1 MLKKKAF
8 SLLLSLLLIVSVLP
22 LQGHAKGE
30 EKSDVELWNVVNPLG
45 TTVTFLNT
53 GAHPDDER
61 SDFLAYLSRGL
72 GVKTSSLIANRGE
85 GGQNEIGTELG
96 NGLGIIR
103 SNEMI
108 EAAKITGVKAY
119 HLSET
124 TSDAIYDFG
133 FSKSPDETLDNW
145 GKDET
150 YERFIRFLRTYQP
163 DIVMPSFRDVESQH
177 GHHRAISILS
187 EQAFEDAADPS
198 VFPEQLEEGL
208 SVWQIKKF
216 YLPAESEETATTSI
230 EIGDYD
236 PIYEMTYPQLGEES
250 RYMHKSQG
258 MGRDIPAEP
267 RQTHLEL
274 IKQTNVNKEN
284 NDLFAGVPFDFR
296 EWAEMIP
303 AKNVQVQ
310 LEKLQQDL
318 DEIIELYPSRK
329 AILPVSQ
336 KALKDVQ
343 RIEKMVDK
351 AKLKEDIKNDLLH
364 KLHLKEEQLQEV
376 SFVTS
381 NLKVEPVI
389 DSHVLTQGQ
398 KSQVNM
404 KVTNEGNEK
413 IKHIEASLATPENW
427 NQVGSQNIGQLKPN
441 QSKTVTFDITVPHDA
456 PYYDPYGEPILQGK
470 IEFKENGTTVTKMM
484 ELDNT
489 VAVLPELSVTP
500 EPKNVTINTA
510 DVQTDIPVSVKV
522 KNYSESENDGVVS
535 LNLPNGW
542 TSNPAQTEVSFKE
555 QFEEK
560 EVTFAVNPP
569 SEIEEGD
576 FSFDAV
582 VQSNGKQFDTTVQEI
597 RYDHINDSYLQSPS
611 TVNTI
616 AFELLTEDNL
626 KIGYIESGFDE
637 VADYLI
643 NAGMD
648 VDKLTEEDLST
659 ADLSQYDTIVTGI
672 RAYLSRQD
680 LVENNERLL
689 QYVENGGHYVVQY
702 HKPGDNWDTDLTAPY
717 ALEIGS
723 PSIQW
728 RVTDENADVNVLKP
742 EHKLFNYPNKITD
755 NDWDNWVQER
765 GLYFPMNWDDRYETF
780 VSMKD
785 PNEDPFTSGIL
796 LAEYGEGTYMYT
808 NLVFYRQID
817 NQVPGAYRI
826 FTNLISYSKN

>member
-1 MLKKKAF
+1 MLKKKALY
-8 SLLLSLLLIVSVLP
+8 LLLSLILIVSVLP
-22 LQGHAKGE
+22 FNGLVKGE
-30 EKSDVELWNVVNPLG
+30 EKPDVELWNVIKPLD

-72 GVKTSSLIANRGE
+72 GVKTASLIANRGE

-108 EAAKITGVKAY
+108 EAAEITGVKAY
-119 HLSET
+119 HLSDT
-124 TSDAIYDFG
+124 VSDAIYDFG
-133 FSKSPDETLDNW
+133 FSKSPDETLENW
-145 GKDET
+145 GEDVT
-150 YERFIRFLRTYQP
+150 YERFIRLLRTYQP
-163 DIVMPSFRDVESQH
+163 DIVMPSFRDVDSQH
-177 GHHRAISILS
+177 GHHRAITILS
-187 EQAFEDAADPS
+187 EQAFEDAADPT

-208 SVWQIKKF
+208 SVWQIKKL
-216 YLPAESEETATTSI
+216 YLPAESAETATTSI

-236 PIYEMTYPQLGEES
+236 PIYGMTYPQLGEES

-258 MGRDIPAEP
+258 MGNDIPAEP

-274 IKQTNVNKEN
+274 IKQANVNEQN
-284 NDLFAGVPFDFR
+284 NDLFAGIPYDFN
-296 EWAEMIP
+296 EWAEIIP

-310 LEKLQQDL
+310 LGKLQQQL
-318 DEIIELYPSRK
+318 DEIIDLYPSRE
-329 AILPVSQ
+329 AILPKSQ
-336 KALKDVQ
+336 ETLKDV
-343 RIEKMVDK
+343 EKLERMINNVDMN
-351 AKLKEDIKNDLLH
+351 EDLKNDLLH
-364 KLHLKEEQLQEV
+364 KLQLKEEQLQEV

-381 NLKVEPVI
+381 SLKIEPVI
-389 DSHVLTQGQ
+389 DSNVLTQGQ
-398 KSQVNM
+398 QSQVTM
-404 KVTNEGNEK
+404 EITNEGDEK
-413 IKHIEASLATPENW
+413 IKHIEASLALPKNW
-427 NQVGSQNIGQLKPN
+427 NQVGSQAIGQLEPN
-441 QSKTVTFDITVPHDA
+441 QSTTVTFDITVPSDA
-456 PYYDPYGEPILQGK
+456 DYFDPYGEPVLQGK
-470 IEFKENGTTVTKMM
+470 IEFEEKGTTVTKFIDF
-484 ELDNT
+484 DNT

-510 DVQTDIPVSVKV
+510 DVQTDIPVTVNI
-522 KNYSESENDGVVS
+522 KNYFKGENDGVVS
-535 LNLPNGW
+535 LNLPDGW
-542 TSNPAQTEVSFKE
+542 TSTPEQTEVSFAE

-560 EVTFAVNPP
+560 EVTFEVNPP
-569 SEIEEGD
+569 SELEEGD

-582 VQSNGKQFDTTVQEI
+582 VQSNGKLYDTTVQEI
-597 RYDHINDSYLQSPS
+597 SYDHIKDSYYQYSS

-637 VADYLI
+637 VADYLL

-648 VDKLTEEDLST
+648 VDKLTAEDLSSG
-659 ADLSQYDTIVTGI
+659 DLSQYDTIVTGI

-689 QYVENGGHYVVQY
+689 EYVENGGHYVVQY

-717 ALEIGS
+717 SLEIGR

-728 RVTDENADVNVLKP
+728 RVTDETADVNVLQP
-742 EHKLFNYPNKITD
+742 EHRLFNYPNVITD
-755 NDWDNWVQER
+755 SDWDNWVQER

-780 VSMKD
+780 VSMAD

-826 FTNLISYSKN
+826 FTNLISYSKD

>member
-1 MLKKKAF
+1 MTASLKA
-8 SLLLSLLLIVSVLP
+8 
-22 LQGHAKGE
+22 
-30 EKSDVELWNVVNPLG
+30 
-45 TTVTFLNT
+45 
-53 GAHPDDER
+53 
-61 SDFLAYLSRGL
+61 
-72 GVKTSSLIANRGE
+72 
-85 GGQNEIGTELG
+85 
-96 NGLGIIR
+96 
-103 SNEMI
+103 
-108 EAAKITGVKAY
+108 EA
-119 HLSET
+119 
-124 TSDAIYDFG
+124 
-133 FSKSPDETLDNW
+133 
-145 GKDET
+145 
-150 YERFIRFLRTYQP
+150 
-163 DIVMPSFRDVESQH
+163 
-177 GHHRAISILS
+177 
-187 EQAFEDAADPS
+187 
-198 VFPEQLEEGL
+198 
-208 SVWQIKKF
+208 
-216 YLPAESEETATTSI
+216 
-230 EIGDYD
+230 
-236 PIYEMTYPQLGEES
+236 
-250 RYMHKSQG
+250 
-258 MGRDIPAEP
+258 
-267 RQTHLEL
+267 
-274 IKQTNVNKEN
+274 
-284 NDLFAGVPFDFR
+284 
-296 EWAEMIP
+296 
-303 AKNVQVQ
+303 
-310 LEKLQQDL
+310 
-318 DEIIELYPSRK
+318 
-329 AILPVSQ
+329 
-336 KALKDVQ
+336 
-343 RIEKMVDK
+343 
-351 AKLKEDIKNDLLH
+351 
-364 KLHLKEEQLQEV
+364 
-376 SFVTS
+376 
-381 NLKVEPVI
+381 VI

-398 KSQVNM
+398 ESQVTI

-413 IKHIEASLATPENW
+413 VKHIEASLDIPENW
-427 NQVGSQNIGQLKPN
+427 NQVGSQDIGHLKPN

-456 PYYDPYGEPILQGK
+456 PYYDPYGEPVLQGK

-522 KNYSESENDGVVS
+522 KNYSEGENDGVVS
-535 LNLPNGW
+535 LNLPDGW
-542 TSNPAQTEVSFKE
+542 TSNPAQTEVSFAE

-582 VQSNGKQFDTTVQEI
+582 VQSNGKRFDTTVQEI
-597 RYDHINDSYLQSPS
+597 RYDHINDSYFQSPS

-659 ADLSQYDTIVTGI
+659 GDLSQYDTIVTGI

-728 RVTDENADVNVLKP
+728 RVTDENADVNVMQP

-826 FTNLISYSKN
+826 FTNLISYSKD